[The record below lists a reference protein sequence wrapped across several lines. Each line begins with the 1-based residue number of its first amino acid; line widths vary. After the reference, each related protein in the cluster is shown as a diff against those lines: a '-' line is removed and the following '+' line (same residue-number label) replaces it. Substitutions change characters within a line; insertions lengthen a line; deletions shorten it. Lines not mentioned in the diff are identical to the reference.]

1 MHNIFLYFS
10 GLITNKIRHD
20 ACVNNMDLILAFFI
34 PDLAPPPIIFT
45 IICYNIQ
52 SKSNL
57 YKIKKNLKTIKNI
70 VKHTVKDGN
79 IPVSGAAK

>member
-45 IICYNIQ
+45 IICYNMQ

-57 YKIKKNLKTIKNI
+57 YKIKPLAYLLRKF
-70 VKHTVKDGN
+70 TVKN
-79 IPVSGAAK
+79 YKKYC